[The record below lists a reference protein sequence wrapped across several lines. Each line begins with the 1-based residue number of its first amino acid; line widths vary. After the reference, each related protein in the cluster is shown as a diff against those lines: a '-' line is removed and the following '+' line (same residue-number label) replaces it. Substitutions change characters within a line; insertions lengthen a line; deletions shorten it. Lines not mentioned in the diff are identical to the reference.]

1 MRQWEG
7 IVMGGIE
14 EELEGRKRG
23 RLDRIILYT
32 YMKFS
37 NRKLRRKVLEK
48 VRSCAPYSMTVR
60 FNSIRF
66 SSEMVIMNF

>member
-1 MRQWEG
+1 
-7 IVMGGIE
+7 MGEIE

-23 RLDRIILYT
+23 RLDQIILYA

-60 FNSIRF
+60 FNSI
-66 SSEMVIMNF
+66 